1 MIRVLQVVTYMGRGG
16 LETMLMNYYRHMNR
30 DKVQFDFLVHRD
42 FEADYD
48 QEILSMG
55 GKLFM
60 CLVLFRGAEDIV
72 RN

>member
-55 GKLFM
+55 GSFFM